1 MTGNLAKAKPE
12 EKSQEKMNVSY
23 VINQDVK
30 PAELATLF
38 ENSGIHRPKDIT
50 RISKMITNANLIV
63 SARDGR
69 KLVGV
74 LRALTD
80 FSYYCYVSDLAVDR
94 KYQSIGIGKDL
105 LRIARKNLGN
115 EVMILSLSSPEADSF
130 YNHNG
135 FEKAQNA
142 WFLPRKK

>member
-1 MTGNLAKAKPE
+1 
-12 EKSQEKMNVSY
+12 MNVSY
-23 VINQDVK
+23 VINHDIK

-38 ENSGIHRPKDIT
+38 ENSGIKRPKDID
-50 RISKMITNANLIV
+50 RIGKMITNANLII
-63 SARDGR
+63 SARENR

-80 FSYYCYVSDLAVDR
+80 FSYSCYISDLAVDR
-94 KYQSIGIGKDL
+94 KYQNKGIGKEL
-105 LRIARKNLGN
+105 LKFAHKTLGKD
-115 EVMILSLSSPEADSF
+115 VMILLLSSPEADSF
-130 YNHNG
+130 YPHVG